1 MTNFIDTH
9 IHLYDK
15 EFENDLGHVVSR
27 ANSAGI
33 TKVILPGI
41 DSSVWDS
48 QSKVISGFPG
58 FAYGC
63 AGLHP
68 TSVGS
73 DWLRELDFALEKIEN
88 PGIVAV
94 GEIGLDCYWS
104 VEFLD
109 QQIIAF
115 EEQLRAAAKRDL
127 PVIIHSRDATELI
140 FKSIEKLKHLGLRGV
155 FHAFSGSYET
165 YRQIRKSG
173 NFLAGI
179 GGVITF
185 KNSKL
190 SQVVEKMDKEDIVL
204 ETDAPW
210 LAPAPYRGKRN
221 EPAYIREIATKVAGV
236 LGCDLEEIAQTTTD
250 NALRLFKIDK

>member
-1 MTNFIDTH
+1 MTSFIDTH
-9 IHLYDK
+9 THLYDK
-15 EFENDLGHVVSR
+15 EFENDIGQVVSR
-27 ANSAGI
+27 AIGAGI

-48 QSKVISGFPG
+48 QCKVISGFPL

-73 DWLRELDFALEKIEN
+73 GWRRELDYSLEKIES

-104 VEFLD
+104 VDFLD
-109 QQIIAF
+109 QQILAF

-127 PVIIHSRDATELI
+127 PVIIHSRGATELI
-140 FKSIEKLKHLGLRGV
+140 FKSLEKLKDLGIRGV

-165 YRQIRKSG
+165 YQRIRKTG
-173 NFLAGI
+173 NFMVGI

-190 SQVVEKMDKEDIVL
+190 SQVVERMDKDDIVL

-210 LAPAPYRGKRN
+210 LAPTPYRGKRN
-221 EPAYIREIATKVAGV
+221 EPAYIREIATKVAEV
-236 LGCDLEEIAQTTTD
+236 IGCDLEEVAKITTD
-250 NALRLFKIDK
+250 NAIRLFKIDK